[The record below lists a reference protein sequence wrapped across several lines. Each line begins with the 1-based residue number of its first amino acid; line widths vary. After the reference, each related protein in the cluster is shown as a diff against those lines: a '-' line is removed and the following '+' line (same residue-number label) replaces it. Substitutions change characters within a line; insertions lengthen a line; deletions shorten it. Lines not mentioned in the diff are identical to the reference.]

1 MGLLSFLQ
9 RDKSTAPA
17 KSKSGATD
25 PDDVQQLRIR
35 ARRRLIGA
43 AVLVAVGVIGFPMI
57 FETQPRPIPVD
68 LPIEIPKKD
77 AAPALAVPA
86 APVAEAMP
94 PRPAV
99 EPSAPPVA
107 PVEKVADKP
116 AEKAVDKP
124 LEKVAD
130 KPAEKPVDPPAVK
143 TPDKSVPKSAAKG
156 ASQAD
161 SARIQALLEGRE
173 PAAKTGD
180 AATATPRFI
189 VQVGAFA
196 ENKAAQ
202 EMRTKVEKLGFKTY
216 AQAVQTPEGQR
227 IRVRVGTFP
236 SREEASKVAA
246 KLHAAGLAG
255 TVLTL

>member
-1 MGLLSFLQ
+1 MGLLSFFQ
-9 RDKSTAPA
+9 RDKAASAPA
-17 KSKSGATD
+17 KAKSSASD
-25 PDDVQQLRIR
+25 SDDVQQLRVR

-43 AVLVAVGVIGFPMI
+43 AVLVAVGVIGFPLI

-68 LPIEIPKKD
+68 LPIEIPKKE
-77 AAPALAVPA
+77 AVPALAVPTPPPVVA
-86 APVAEAMP
+86 QTPAPQ
-94 PRPAV
+94 PATAPASNPAP
-99 EPSAPPVA
+99 EPSAVA
-107 PVEKVADKP
+107 P
-116 AEKAVDKP
+116 
-124 LEKVAD
+124 
-130 KPAEKPVDPPAVK
+130 KPAEKPVEKPAEPPVAKAADKPTTKPPAK
-143 TPDKSVPKSAAKG
+143 P
-156 ASQAD
+156 ASQAE

-173 PAAKTGD
+173 PAGKASD
-180 AATATPRFI
+180 AAAPRFI

-202 EMRTKVEKLGFKTY
+202 DMRLKVEKLGFKTY

-236 SREEASKVAA
+236 TRDEASKVAA